1 MKYSFQELILYLLS
15 GLALFLS
22 PLTGLLLSVG
32 FAIAFDTFTGIAKSV
47 KQGGW
52 EAFSSKKLS
61 NVISKLIIYPVA
73 VIMTFVIDKYLL
85 DEFLKIWFQ
94 IDFMSTKLV
103 TLVLI
108 FIESIS
114 IRENFEAIY
123 KIDIFKKLKN
133 TLKRSKELK
142 DQISE

>member
-1 MKYSFQELILYLLS
+1 MKYSIQELILYLLS
-15 GLALFLS
+15 GLLLFIS
-22 PLTGLLLSVG
+22 PLIGLLLSVG
-32 FAIAFDTFTGIAKSV
+32 LAIVFDTLTGIAKSV

-52 EAFSSKKLS
+52 QAFSSKKLS
-61 NVISKLIIYPVA
+61 NIISKLIIYPAAVVA
-73 VIMTFVIDKYLL
+73 IYIVDKFLL
-85 DEFLKIWFQ
+85 DEFLKMWFQ

-108 FIESIS
+108 FIEATSIK
-114 IRENFEAIY
+114 ENFEAIY

-142 DQISE
+142 DQLS

>member
-1 MKYSFQELILYLLS
+1 MKYSIQELILYLLS
-15 GLALFLS
+15 GLLLFVS
-22 PLTGLLLSVG
+22 PLIGLLLSVG
-32 FAIAFDTFTGIAKSV
+32 LAIVFDTLTGIAKSV

-52 EAFSSKKLS
+52 QTFSSKKLS
-61 NVISKLIIYPVA
+61 NIISKLIIYPAAVVA
-73 VIMTFVIDKYLL
+73 TYIVDKFLL
-85 DEFLKIWFQ
+85 DEFLKMWFQ

-108 FIESIS
+108 FIEATSIK
-114 IRENFEAIY
+114 ENFEAIY

-142 DQISE
+142 DQLS